1 MHLII
6 GLKATTY
13 VQHRPAPTHVD
24 WFVDNRLLHTDPPSQ
39 DQYKY
44 PVAITKGIKTLTK
57 VKKTA
62 RKVKVCCLWLTQLCM
77 HAMNICNA
85 SRIQLCI
92 KTHSLLCVF

>member
-57 VKKTA
+57 VKKNSQ
-62 RKVKVCCLWLTQLCM
+62 KGESMLSLVNSVV
-77 HAMNICNA
+77 HACYEY
-85 SRIQLCI
+85 L
-92 KTHSLLCVF
+92 